1 MPTFRVHVA
10 FAGSRRN
17 PVQVLCE
24 LMRELPGAG
33 GIVAG
38 DSPTGF
44 RYLFSN
50 DDYETCSAFRS
61 RLEQVIESKL
71 RPPVKLTIER
81 MDPATGLW
89 VTD

>member
-17 PVQVLCE
+17 PVELLCE

-71 RPPVKLTIER
+71 QPPANLTIER
-81 MDPATGLW
+81 LDPATGLW

>member
-10 FAGSRRN
+10 FVGSRRN
-17 PVQVLCE
+17 PVKVLCE

-33 GIVAG
+33 GIVGG
-38 DSPTGF
+38 DCPTGF

-50 DDYETCSAFRS
+50 DDYETCSDFRS
-61 RLEQVIESKL
+61 RLEQVIENKVQ
-71 RPPVKLTIER
+71 PPVKLTIER
-81 MDPATGLW
+81 MDRATGLW